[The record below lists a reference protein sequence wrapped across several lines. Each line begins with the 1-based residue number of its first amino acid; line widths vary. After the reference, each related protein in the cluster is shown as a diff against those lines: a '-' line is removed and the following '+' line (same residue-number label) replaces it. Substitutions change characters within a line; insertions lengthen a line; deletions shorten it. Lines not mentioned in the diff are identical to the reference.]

1 MEVRAT
7 LLGWS
12 ECVQY
17 NQLPILSLIPRDT
30 LKDHLGPVAA

>member
-30 LKDHLGPVAA
+30 LKDHLVVAA